1 VGPAPQADAAS
12 DPHVVALTRLFRSH
26 PAWCAAA
33 AHIAEGSTSGV
44 WFLHRPGEPWHLVR
58 ERDETWLRPGPAA
71 RPDFVFRF
79 SPASI
84 RELEQAGDRVGDFA
98 VRLFELMLEAEPE
111 RQVGFRIVAGMTR
124 LLRRGYVGLLLSSG
138 PQVAALAARNGV
150 TGLASLRRLV
160 NSLRRSE
167 PYDWEVA
174 V

>member
-1 VGPAPQADAAS
+1 MGPAPQADAAS

-124 LLRRGYVGLLLSSG
+124 LLRRGYVGLLLAAGPRVVAFGATHGIRTVGALRRFVAQLRDSG
-138 PQVAALAARNGV
+138 PA
-150 TGLASLRRLV
+150 
-160 NSLRRSE
+160 
-167 PYDWEVA
+167 DWETGP
-174 V
+174 